1 MKECDIKKIQ
11 STQIRIMDEI
21 HRICVEKGYR
31 YYLIGGSALGAVRHN
46 GIIPWDVDIDIAM
59 PRKDY
64 ELLLSEGCKNLAPEF
79 SLHSHNTDANFGTV
93 HALIVLN
100 NSDIQ
105 FSYELGVNLNSRYG
119 IFVDVLPLDQWP
131 DDPKQKEKQIK
142 KIKRIIAITN
152 FHAGALIREEDSFT
166 ESFIKKAIKC
176 FLNLFISRYKLN
188 CWLQNTLKKYQTV
201 DEGTSWCS
209 MTSHYSFDKLTM
221 PKSYFGTP
229 RLHEFSA
236 RSYFVPEKVEEY
248 LSHLFGDYMKEPS
261 EESKRNQMNSIY
273 SARWIDVDG
282 KEICLHE

>member
-1 MKECDIKKIQ
+1 MC
-11 STQIRIMDEI
+11 R
-21 HRICVEKGYR
+21 KGYR

-152 FHAGALIREEDSFT
+152 FHAGALIREEDSFI

>member
-1 MKECDIKKIQ
+1 M
-11 STQIRIMDEI
+11 
-21 HRICVEKGYR
+21 
-31 YYLIGGSALGAVRHN
+31 
-46 GIIPWDVDIDIAM
+46 
-59 PRKDY
+59 
-64 ELLLSEGCKNLAPEF
+64 
-79 SLHSHNTDANFGTV
+79 
-93 HALIVLN
+93 
-100 NSDIQ
+100 
-105 FSYELGVNLNSRYG
+105 
-119 IFVDVLPLDQWP
+119 
-131 DDPKQKEKQIK
+131 
-142 KIKRIIAITN
+142 
-152 FHAGALIREEDSFT
+152 
-166 ESFIKKAIKC
+166 
-176 FLNLFISRYKLN
+176 
-188 CWLQNTLKKYQTV
+188 